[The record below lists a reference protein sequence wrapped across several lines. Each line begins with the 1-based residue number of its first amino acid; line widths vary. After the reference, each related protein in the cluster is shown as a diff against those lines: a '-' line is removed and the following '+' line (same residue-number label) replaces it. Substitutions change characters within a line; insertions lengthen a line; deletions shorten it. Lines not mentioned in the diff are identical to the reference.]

1 MVGMIPAAAR
11 RTGRKGTGTEVGG
24 GWVVKVLS
32 VLIKTCTYVRR
43 GGRDEGQKSV
53 WGGVKCS
60 VLDRRRRHHR
70 PFTINRMDGWV
81 DRWTVVVLGMGT

>member
-1 MVGMIPAAAR
+1 M
-11 RTGRKGTGTEVGG
+11 
-24 GWVVKVLS
+24 VKVLS

-53 WGGVKCS
+53 WGGVKCT

-70 PFTINRMDGWV
+70 PFTINRMDGW
-81 DRWTVVVLGMGT
+81 MGGWMDGGGVRYGYLKLYRALSGITMMNISIYNRR